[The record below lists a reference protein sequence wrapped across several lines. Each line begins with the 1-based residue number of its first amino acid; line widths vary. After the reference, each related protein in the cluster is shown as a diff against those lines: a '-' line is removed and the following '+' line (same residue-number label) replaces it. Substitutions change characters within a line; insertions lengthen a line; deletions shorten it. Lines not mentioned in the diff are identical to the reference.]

1 MAAYWVDMTVELMV
15 GNLVAMLVDEMVASW
30 VVKLAVLL
38 AEWLVE
44 HWAGQK
50 VDWSVDQLGT

>member
-1 MAAYWVDMTVELMV
+1 MTVELMV